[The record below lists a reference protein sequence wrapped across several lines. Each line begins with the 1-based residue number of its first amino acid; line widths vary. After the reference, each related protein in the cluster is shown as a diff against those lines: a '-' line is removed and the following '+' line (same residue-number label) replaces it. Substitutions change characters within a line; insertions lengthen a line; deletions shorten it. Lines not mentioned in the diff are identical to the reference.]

1 MTRQEYLK
9 NIAEFIQKANRATQK
24 DPNTSL
30 ADKQEIDRTTQ
41 NVVNYILDYDKNQKV
56 YTVDEMKRIEKEDMG
71 R

>member
-41 NVVNYILDYDKNQKV
+41 NVINYILDYDKNQKV
-56 YTVDEMKRIEKEDMG
+56 YTADEMKRIEKEDMG

>member
-1 MTRQEYLK
+1 MIRQEYLK

-30 ADKQEIDRTTQ
+30 ADKQEINRTTQ

>member
-30 ADKQEIDRTTQ
+30 ADKQEINRTTQ

>member
-9 NIAEFIQKANRATQK
+9 NIAEFIQKANRVTQK

-41 NVVNYILDYDKNQKV
+41 NVINYILDYDKNQKV